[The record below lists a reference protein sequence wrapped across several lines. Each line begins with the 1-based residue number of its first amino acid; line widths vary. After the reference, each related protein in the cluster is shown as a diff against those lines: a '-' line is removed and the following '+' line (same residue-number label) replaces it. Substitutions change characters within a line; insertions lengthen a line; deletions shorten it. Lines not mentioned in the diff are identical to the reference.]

1 MRMPVLA
8 STDPSSL
15 QKIIFGEDAASIA
28 GAESDAMFM
37 MIFWFSVFF
46 FVVLMALM
54 VWFTF
59 KYRRRP
65 GVAAQPSPHHNTLL
79 EIFWTVVPSSSMLV
93 FFVLGFQG
101 YAKKVVAP
109 DSALELKI
117 NAMKWS
123 WTAVYPN
130 GAKSP
135 ETQPLSYHKDPETG
149 VVTKG
154 LDFPIFYVPED
165 THIQLKMVS
174 ADVIHSFWI
183 PDFRT
188 KLDVMPNRYTGFGF
202 KTPKLT
208 ADDFGQDKITGEAM
222 IARDMW
228 VFCAEYC
235 GDEHSRM
242 AATIRVV
249 PMDTYQEKIAS
260 WAVKGSPVEE
270 GAKLWK
276 SMCAICH
283 TVDGTKNTGPTWSHA
298 NVDGV
303 DYGYGYDVQLSDGT
317 IHPRDDNYYRQSI
330 LDPNSQVVNGY
341 VAAMP
346 AFGAQL
352 SEEDIDNIIAY
363 IKTLSDR
370 GGSTGADEAAEDAG
384 TTEADESAG
393 SDS

>member
-1 MRMPVLA
+1 M
-8 STDPSSL
+8 
-15 QKIIFGEDAASIA
+15 IFGEDAASIA

-46 FVVLMALM
+46 FVLLMALM
-54 VWFTF
+54 VWFAF

-65 GVAAQPSPHHNTLL
+65 GVPAQPSPHHNTLL

-93 FFVLGFQG
+93 FFILGFQG
-101 YAKKVVAP
+101 YTKKVVAP
-109 DSALELKI
+109 DTALELKI

-135 ETQPLSYHKDPETG
+135 EQQPLSYHKDPETG

-165 THIQLKMVS
+165 TEVRLKMVS

-208 ADDFGQDKITGEAM
+208 ADDFGQDQFTGEAM

-249 PMDTYQEKIAS
+249 PMDVYQEKIAS
-260 WAVKGSPVEE
+260 WAVKGTPIEE
-270 GAKLWK
+270 GVKIWNA
-276 SMCAICH
+276 MCKICH
-283 TVDGTKNTGPTWSHA
+283 TIDGTANTGPTWSHA
-298 NVDGV
+298 NIGGL
-303 DYGYGYDVQLSDGT
+303 DYGYGYDAVLGDGT
-317 IHPRDDNYYRQSI
+317 TVPRDDNYYRESI
-330 LDPNSQVVNGY
+330 LDPNSQVVSGY

-352 SEEDIDNIIAY
+352 SEEDIFNVIAF
-363 IKTLSDR
+363 IKSLSDR
-370 GGSTGADEAAEDAG
+370 GGASEGGEATEDEAP
-384 TTEADESAG
+384 TEAEESAG

>member
-1 MRMPVLA
+1 MPVLA

-93 FFVLGFQG
+93 FFILGFQG
-101 YAKKVVAP
+101 YTKKIVAP
-109 DSALELKI
+109 DDAMELRI

-123 WTAVYPN
+123 WTAIYPN

-135 ETQPLSYHKDPETG
+135 EQQPLSYYKDPATG

-154 LDFPIFYVPED
+154 LDYPIFYVPED
-165 THIQLKMVS
+165 THVQLKMVS

-188 KLDVMPNRYTGFGF
+188 KLDVVPNRYTGFGF

-208 ADDFGQDKITGEAM
+208 ESDIQDDDVTIQ
-222 IARDMW
+222 RDMW

-249 PMDTYQEKIAS
+249 PKDTYQDKIAS

-270 GAKLWK
+270 GEKIWNANCK
-276 SMCAICH
+276 ICH
-283 TVDGTKNTGPTWSHA
+283 TIDGTKNTGPTWSHA
-298 NVDGV
+298 TVDGV
-303 DYGYGYDVQLSDGT
+303 EYGYGYDVQLTDGST
-317 IHPRDDNYYRQSI
+317 HPRDDNYYRQSI
-330 LDPNSQVVNGY
+330 LDPNAQVVNGFT
-341 VAAMP
+341 AAMP
-346 AFGAQL
+346 SFSAQL
-352 SEEDIDNIIAY
+352 SEDDIFNVIAF

-370 GGSTGADEAAEDAG
+370 GGATEGDDGSAPEENAG
-384 TTEADESAG
+384 TTEADETAG

>member
-46 FVVLMALM
+46 FVVLMVLM

-93 FFVLGFQG
+93 FFILGFQG
-101 YAKKVVAP
+101 YTKKVVAP
-109 DSALELKI
+109 SDAMELKI

-123 WTAVYPN
+123 WTATYPN

-165 THIQLKMVS
+165 THVKLKMVS

-188 KLDVMPNRYTGFGF
+188 KLDVVPNRYTGFGF
-202 KTPKLT
+202 KTPKLN
-208 ADDFGQDKITGEAM
+208 ADDFHQDEITGEAM

-249 PMDTYQEKIAS
+249 PRDTYQEKLATWSAPKDPITH
-260 WAVKGSPVEE
+260 GMQ
-270 GAKLWK
+270 LWQ
-276 SMCAICH
+276 SMCKICH
-283 TVDGTKNTGPTWSHA
+283 TVDGTKNTGPTWA
-298 NVDGV
+298 QATVDGV
-303 DYGYGYDVQLSDGT
+303 QYGYGYDVQLSDGT
-317 IHPRDDNYYRQSI
+317 THPRDDNYYRQSI

-341 VAAMP
+341 TAAMP
-346 AFGAQL
+346 SFGAQL
-352 SEEDIDNIIAY
+352 SEEDIDHIIAY

-370 GGSTGADEAAEDAG
+370 GGSGEADEAAEDAG
-384 TTEADESAG
+384 TTEADETAG